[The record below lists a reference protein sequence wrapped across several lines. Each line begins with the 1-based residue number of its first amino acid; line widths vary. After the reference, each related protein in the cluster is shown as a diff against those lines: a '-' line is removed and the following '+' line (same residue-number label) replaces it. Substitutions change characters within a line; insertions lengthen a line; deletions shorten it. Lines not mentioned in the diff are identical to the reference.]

1 MAIFKSKF
9 TESRL
14 IISIYL
20 LFILFISLLLAL
32 TADGNESRLSS
43 KDIDKMLSNKWDEK
57 GIKPSEKTTDE
68 EFLRRL
74 YLDLVGR
81 IPSAEEVKS
90 FLADDTKDKR
100 KKKIDELLASEEYG
114 EFIADTWMQ
123 ILFSY
128 DAKRKVQNRTYNLVK
143 DEFAAQFN
151 LNKPYTEFVS
161 KLVSANG
168 FVTSN
173 PYALYIGRFEI
184 PEDAAG
190 HVMKTFTGRQIQCAQ
205 CHKHPYEPI
214 TQEDFYGVA
223 SFFSRK
229 QQLPLLQKDQAKKI
243 TQAITRMENLITK
256 ARDME
261 MEKKENMVEGSNE
274 MNGDM
279 ENMDEHKNVKK
290 KKKQDKSQN
299 KEKKRKYNIP
309 PQWAIDSLKQRMN
322 DSAFVPDLLVWD
334 AVNGQMSY
342 EVKGEKKTAYPK
354 FLGGASISSD
364 AGIERRT
371 LLAENMVTT
380 DSKQLAAAFVNRF
393 WKHFFGYGFVNP
405 IDDFTA
411 NDPGSNP
418 ELMNALAEE
427 FIKSNFDVKNLFRLI
442 VNSDTYQL
450 SSTPNATN
458 KDDHELFSRAVLRP
472 MNAVQLANSLLHT
485 SGYVTRMK
493 NKDRDEL
500 DKTKFRILQL
510 FVYTFDDDEMN
521 EAENFSGTITQAL
534 LMMNSDITQKVAD
547 KKPGNFLTQ
556 LLKNTSDPEERI
568 DMIYLNTIGRYPNDS
583 EKENLISKSGKGDEI
598 YEDLLWALLNSSE
611 FIFNH

>member
-14 IISIYL
+14 IISVYL

-43 KDIDKMLSNKWDEK
+43 KDIDKMLSKKWDEK
-57 GIKPSEKTTDE
+57 GIKPSEKTNDE

-90 FLADDTKDKR
+90 FLEDGSKDKR
-100 KKKIDELLASEEYG
+100 KKIIEELLASEEYG
-114 EFIADTWMQ
+114 DFIADTWMQ

-261 MEKKENMVEGSNE
+261 MEKNENMVEGSNE
-274 MNGDM
+274 MNGDL

-342 EVKGEKKTAYPK
+342 EVKGEKKTADPK

-371 LLAENMVTT
+371 LLAENLVTT

-418 ELMNALAEE
+418 ELLNALAEE
-427 FIKSNFDVKNLFRLI
+427 FVKSNFDVKNLFRLI
-442 VNSDTYQL
+442 VNSDAYQL

-458 KDDHELFSRAVLRP
+458 KNDHELFSRAVLRP

-521 EAENFSGTITQAL
+521 EVENFSGTITQAL

-556 LLKNTSDPEERI
+556 LLKKTSDPGERI
-568 DMIYLNTIGRYPNDS
+568 DMIYLNTIGRYPKDS
-583 EKENLISKSGKGDEI
+583 EKDNLISKSGKGDEI

>member
-14 IISIYL
+14 IISVYL

-43 KDIDKMLSNKWDEK
+43 KDIDKMLSKKWDEK
-57 GIKPSEKTTDE
+57 GIKPSEKTNDE

-74 YLDLVGR
+74 YLDLIGR

-90 FLADDTKDKR
+90 FLDDDTKDKR

-114 EFIADTWMQ
+114 EFIANIWMQ

-256 ARDME
+256 ARDIE

-371 LLAENMVTT
+371 LLAENLVTT

-418 ELMNALAEE
+418 GLMNALAEE
-427 FIKSNFDVKNLFRLI
+427 FVKSNFDVKNLFRLI
-442 VNSDTYQL
+442 VNSDAYQL

-556 LLKNTSDPEERI
+556 LLKKTSDPEERI

-583 EKENLISKSGKGDEI
+583 EKDNLITKSGKGDEI